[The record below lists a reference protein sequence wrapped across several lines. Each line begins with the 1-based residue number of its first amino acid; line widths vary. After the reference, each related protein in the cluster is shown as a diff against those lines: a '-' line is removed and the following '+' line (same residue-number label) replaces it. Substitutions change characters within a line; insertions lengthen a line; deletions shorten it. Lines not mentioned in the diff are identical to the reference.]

1 MKAYELLYMQAPT
14 TEDDAKEAVAQRVES
29 AISSQNGTI
38 ENVDDWGRKKLAYE
52 IGELTEADYTLVEFQ
67 ADEQS
72 IAELDR
78 VLRISDAVIRH
89 MITARPNKTKA
100 N

>member
-14 TEDDAKEAVAQRVES
+14 TEEDAKAAVADRVET
-29 AISSQNGTI
+29 AISSQSGTI
-38 ENVDDWGRKKLAYE
+38 ESVEDWGRRKLAYE
-52 IGELTEADYTLVEFQ
+52 IGELSEADYTLVHFN

-89 MITARPNKTKA
+89 MITARPDKN
-100 N
+100 

>member
-14 TEDDAKEAVAQRVES
+14 TEEDAKTAVAERVEN
-29 AISSQNGTI
+29 AISSQSGTI
-38 ENVDDWGRKKLAYE
+38 ESVEDWGRKKLAYE
-52 IGELTEADYTLVEFQ
+52 IGELTEADYTLVQFK

-89 MITARPNKTKA
+89 MITARPEQN
-100 N
+100 